1 MLKCYFRK
9 QKLPIPLL
17 MLKQLPLQ
25 PALPGCDLEQVMT
38 LNPQVTSADP
48 ADLHDVG
55 VIAQQ
60 TLA

>member
-1 MLKCYFRK
+1 
-9 QKLPIPLL
+9 

-25 PALPGCDLEQVMT
+25 PALPGCGLEQVMT
-38 LNPQVTSADP
+38 LTPQVTSADL
-48 ADLHDVG
+48 ADLHDVA